1 MNYSSYVRNV
11 SMYIPPPVG
20 SAAER
25 CGLRLGDI
33 LISINGTLIND
44 KSHNEIMELLKEVR
58 ML

>member
-1 MNYSSYVRNV
+1 
-11 SMYIPPPVG
+11 MYTPPPVG

-33 LISINGTLIND
+33 LISINETLIND
-44 KSHNEIMELLKEVR
+44 KPHNEIMELLKEVR

>member
-11 SMYIPPPVG
+11 SMYIPPVG

-33 LISINGTLIND
+33 LISINETLIND